1 MARFS
6 HKNESPKSSNPTTKY
21 LEWRSNDKCF
31 RYYDKGAEENVE
43 IKLPLKFAFLNQYHT
58 VKGWHD
64 KNQSGIYSNEVY
76 YIGKEPMTVRTHKP
90 KGFVV
95 ADGIYSDIKT
105 QVAAQG
111 GRYYR
116 SVYVMLEDG
125 TIANLS
131 FKGAVVREWSEFY
144 KLLKP
149 VEDTNWFEVNES
161 TDHTKGSIKYSTP
174 LFSLG
179 KKFTSAQ
186 DAKVE
191 DAANRLELYMDA
203 YFSKGEEPKTPEL
216 QADEIDY

>member
-6 HKNESPKSSNPTTKY
+6 HTNESPKSSNPTTKY

-31 RYYDKGAEENVE
+31 RYYDKEAGENVQVQ
-43 IKLPLKFAFLNQYHT
+43 LPLKFAFLNHYHT

-76 YIGKEPMTVRTHKP
+76 FIGSEPMTVRSFKP

-95 ADGIYSDIKT
+95 ADGLYKDIKT

-111 GRYYR
+111 GKYHR

-125 TIANLS
+125 TIANLA

-144 KLLKP
+144 KLAKP
-149 VEDTNWFEVNES
+149 VEDTNWIEINEA
-161 TDHTKGSIKYSTP
+161 TDQKKGSISYSTP
-174 LFSLG
+174 LFSIG
-179 KKFTSAQ
+179 KKFTATQ
-186 DAKVE
+186 DVKVDE
-191 DAANRLELYMDA
+191 AANRLRGHMYA
-203 YFSKGEEPKTPEL
+203 YFSKVEEPEFE
-216 QADEIDY
+216 ADEIDF

>member
-6 HKNESPKSSNPTTKY
+6 HTNESPKSSNPTTKY

-31 RYYDKGAEENVE
+31 RYYDKEAGENVE
-43 IKLPLKFAFLNQYHT
+43 VQLPLKFAFLNHYHT

-64 KNQSGIYSNEVY
+64 KNQAGIYSNEVY
-76 YIGKEPMTVRTHKP
+76 FIGSEPMTVRSFKP

-95 ADGIYSDIKT
+95 ADGLYKDIKT

-111 GRYYR
+111 GKYHR

-144 KLLKP
+144 NTLKP
-149 VEDTNWFEVNES
+149 VEDTNWVEINEAA
-161 TDHTKGSIKYSTP
+161 DQKKGSVQYSTP
-174 LFSLG
+174 LFSIG
-179 KKFTSAQ
+179 KKFTPAQ
-186 DAKVE
+186 DAKVDE
-191 DAANRLELYMDA
+191 AANRLRVHMDA
-203 YFSKGEEPKTPEL
+203 YFSKVEEPEFE
-216 QADEIDY
+216 ADEIDF